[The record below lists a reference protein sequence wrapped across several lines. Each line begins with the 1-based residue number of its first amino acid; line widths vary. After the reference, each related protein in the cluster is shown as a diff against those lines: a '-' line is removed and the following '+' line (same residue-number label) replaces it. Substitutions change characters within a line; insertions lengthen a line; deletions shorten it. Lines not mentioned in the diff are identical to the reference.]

1 MSTYLDR
8 IIESHRE
15 RAAADSRDLAAL
27 KASAA
32 SAPPARGFEAALRAG
47 TRIAVIAEVKR
58 SSPSKGRLNPDLD
71 PAALAAAYEA
81 GGASAISVLT
91 DNGYFGG
98 SESDLRAARDATSL
112 PVLRKD
118 FTVCTRDV
126 LDARAM
132 GADAVLLI
140 VAALSDQE
148 LAEFLGLAT
157 SVGLD
162 ALVEIHDEEE
172 ASRALGAG
180 ATMVG
185 VNQRD
190 LFTFEVDTGRAA
202 RVAGS
207 LPSGVCRVA
216 ESGIRDR
223 SDVAVLAGAGFDAV
237 LVGET
242 FVRSAEPAAA
252 VADLAGVD
260 RTSAR
265 HHAPTAR

>member
-1 MSTYLDR
+1 MRS
-8 IIESHRE
+8 
-15 RAAADSRDLAAL
+15 
-27 KASAA
+27 
-32 SAPPARGFEAALRAG
+32 G

-58 SSPSKGRLNPDLD
+58 SSPSKGPLNPDLD
-71 PAALAAAYEA
+71 PAELATAYEV

-91 DNGYFGG
+91 DNAFFGG
-98 SESDLRAARDATSL
+98 SESDLRAARGATSL

-118 FTVCTRDV
+118 FTVCARDV
-126 LDARAM
+126 LDARIM

-148 LAEFLGLAT
+148 LTELLGLAG

-162 ALVEIHDEEE
+162 ALVEVHDEQE
-172 ASRALGAG
+172 AARALSAG
-180 ATMVG
+180 ATTVG

-223 SDVAVLAGAGFDAV
+223 SDVSLLADAGFDAV

-242 FVRSAEPAAA
+242 FVRSTQPAAA

-260 RTSAR
+260 RASAR
-265 HHAPTAR
+265 HHAQTAR